1 MKLVIV
7 TVVDEYRKDVIKLFK
22 KAQIESF
29 SESDIE
35 GFKTKVS
42 GQIASNWFAS
52 ERSGADSEMFFS
64 FAREERVDTLFE
76 LIKDYNQNLE
86 SNNPIRAVVV
96 PIEKYI

>member
-7 TVVDEYRKDVIKLFK
+7 TVVDEYKKDVIMLFRQ
-22 KAQIESF
+22 AEIENF

-42 GQIASNWFAS
+42 GYIASNWFAS
-52 ERSGADSEMFFS
+52 ERNGADSEMFFS
-64 FAREERVDTLFE
+64 FAQEDRIDELFK
-76 LIKDYNQNLE
+76 LIKAYNQNLE
-86 SNNPIRAVVV
+86 SNNPVRAIVV

>member
-7 TVVDEYRKDVIKLFK
+7 TVVDDYKKDIIRLFK
-22 KAQIESF
+22 TAKIENY

-35 GFKTKVS
+35 GFKTTAPTNIV
-42 GQIASNWFAS
+42 SNWFGS
-52 ERSGADSEMFFS
+52 ESSGSDSELFFS
-64 FAREERVDTLFE
+64 FAEEEKVDALFNA
-76 LIKDYNQNLE
+76 IIAFNDTLE